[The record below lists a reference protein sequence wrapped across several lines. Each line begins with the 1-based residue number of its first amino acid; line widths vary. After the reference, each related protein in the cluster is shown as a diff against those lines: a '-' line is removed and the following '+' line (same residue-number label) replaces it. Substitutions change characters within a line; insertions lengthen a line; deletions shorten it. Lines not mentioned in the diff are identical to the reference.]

1 MTRIRYD
8 NPVTADN
15 FEEHIDFSWESPYT
29 LRIKHFEAEEIVP
42 VHYAKTVE
50 ILVCKDLKG
59 KISIGSNLYTL
70 DGENQVFMIAPYVL
84 HSTEI
89 SACDGTQ
96 YVIKLDLEVLSSFL
110 NLSSILEYDKI
121 RLESFQERCAFF
133 DDVERITLELIRQ
146 DGDFLAC
153 MGLLISLI
161 QVLRRDARW
170 EKGKEKQN
178 VVARNEKLREL
189 VKWTEER
196 YASQISTQDAADFL
210 GYSKYYFCTYFKK
223 LTGVSYMHYLN
234 HVRIYN
240 ACSLLRSGMS
250 IQDVC
255 EAVGFESLSYFV
267 RLFKRIEGVT
277 PKGYA
282 ERFRAAKR

>member
-1 MTRIRYD
+1 MSRIRYD

-15 FEEHIDFSWESPYT
+15 FEEHIDFSWETPYT
-29 LRIKHFEAEEIVP
+29 LRIKHFEAEDIVP

-50 ILVCKDLKG
+50 ILVCKNLKG
-59 KISIGSNLYTL
+59 KISIGNNLYTL
-70 DGENQVFMIAPYVL
+70 DDGDQVFVIAPYVL

-89 SACDGTQ
+89 KTCNGTQ

-110 NLSSILEYDKI
+110 NISSILECNKI
-121 RLESFQERCAFF
+121 QLESFQERCPYFEE
-133 DDVERITLELIRQ
+133 VERIALELIRQ
-146 DGDFLAC
+146 DEDFLAC
-153 MGLLISLI
+153 IGLLVSLI
-161 QVLRRDARW
+161 QVLRRDARQ
-170 EKGKEKQN
+170 ENGKEKQS
-178 VVARNEKLREL
+178 VIARNGKLCEL

-223 LTGVSYMHYLN
+223 LTGVSYMNYLN

-240 ACSLLRSGMS
+240 ACGLLRSGAS

-267 RLFKRIEGVT
+267 RLFKSIEGVT
-277 PKGYA
+277 PKAYA
-282 ERFRAAKR
+282 EHFRGAKR